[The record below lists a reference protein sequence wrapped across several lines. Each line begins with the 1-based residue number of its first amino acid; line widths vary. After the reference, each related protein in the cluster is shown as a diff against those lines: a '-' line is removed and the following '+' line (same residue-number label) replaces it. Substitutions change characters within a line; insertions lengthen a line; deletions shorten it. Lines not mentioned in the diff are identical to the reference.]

1 MDITFN
7 SLKELYEK
15 VTPALRA
22 KVSELKKCGITYV
35 KEADIW
41 NYLTETKWKKSREL
55 TLLDMVNDI
64 FDMKAIDIKNY
75 ITKKVSLETRNPDLT
90 E

>member
-7 SLKELYEK
+7 SLKELYDK
-15 VTPALRA
+15 ITPALRA
-22 KVSELKKCGITYV
+22 KVSELKKMGMSYI

-55 TLLDMVNDI
+55 TLSDMVNDI
-64 FDMKAIDIKNY
+64 FEMNMIDIKKY
-75 ITKKVSLETRNPDLT
+75 IERKVSLEIRNPDLT